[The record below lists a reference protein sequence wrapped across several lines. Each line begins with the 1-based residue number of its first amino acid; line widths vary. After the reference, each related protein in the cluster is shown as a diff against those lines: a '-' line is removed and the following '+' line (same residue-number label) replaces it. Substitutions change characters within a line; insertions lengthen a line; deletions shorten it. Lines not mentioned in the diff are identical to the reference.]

1 MWEDSEKTRKQSDRG
16 VQKVVENLY
25 QFMGRKEKEYLLHAV
40 TFNEYFE
47 KLDLDDQQNVRQKQ
61 VYGLIRNKTF

>member
-1 MWEDSEKTRKQSDRG
+1 M
-16 VQKVVENLY
+16 ENLY